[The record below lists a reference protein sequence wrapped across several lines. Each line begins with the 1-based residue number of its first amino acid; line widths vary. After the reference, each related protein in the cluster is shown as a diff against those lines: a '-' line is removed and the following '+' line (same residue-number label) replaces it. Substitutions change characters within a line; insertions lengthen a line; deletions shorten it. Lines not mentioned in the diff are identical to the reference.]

1 VTMSMPALEDRA
13 LPKAWHR
20 AAQRGV
26 PPLSIVVSRAE
37 CGGGEAECGDPTRQD
52 AKSGVISGIPAEVF
66 LGSCPDCVP
75 GLQELSAIE
84 ELRVNELSQPM
95 SATVGNVS
103 DSRRM
108 VAL

>member
-26 PPLSIVVSRAE
+26 PPLSTVVSRAE
-37 CGGGEAECGDPTRQD
+37 SGREAECGDPTRQD

-95 SATVGNVS
+95 STTVGNVS

-108 VAL
+108 VAR